1 MHGSLLLSS
10 LLLLSSTADAARSP
24 RDRAAQRNLYP
35 ILPPGL
41 GDDLG
46 DSRLPKELGE
56 KEFVRGCHIHDSH
69 IQQLTCLDLET
80 YLPPWIA

>member
-1 MHGSLLLSS
+1 MHGSLLLSA
-10 LLLLSSTADAARSP
+10 LLLLSSPADAARSP

-56 KEFVRGCHIHDSH
+56 KEFVSRGQYHKPQF
-69 IQQLTCLDLET
+69 QQLTVSRH
-80 YLPPWIA
+80 

>member
-1 MHGSLLLSS
+1 MHGSLLLSA
-10 LLLLSSTADAARSP
+10 LLLLSAPADAARSP

-41 GDDLG
+41 VDDVG

-56 KEFVRGCHIHDSH
+56 KEFVSGCLVNEP
-69 IQQLTCLDLET
+69 QLSN
-80 YLPPWIA
+80 